1 MLVLAASLICI
12 GALPAAGEGT
22 SSARTSTISVQVS
35 PTDTLWSIAA
45 SHRLPGTST
54 AQMVRIIT
62 DANSLARSD
71 LRAGAVLRVPAEAPR
86 GSAYAQATA
95 VKPTP

>member
-1 MLVLAASLICI
+1 MLVLAASIICI

-22 SSARTSTISVQVS
+22 PSGRTATISVQVS
-35 PTDTLWSIAA
+35 PADTLWSIAA

-62 DANSLARSD
+62 DANSLAGSD
-71 LRAGAVLRVPAEAPR
+71 LRAGAVLRVPTEAPSD
-86 GSAYAQATA
+86 SAYAQAA
-95 VKPTP
+95 AAQSTP